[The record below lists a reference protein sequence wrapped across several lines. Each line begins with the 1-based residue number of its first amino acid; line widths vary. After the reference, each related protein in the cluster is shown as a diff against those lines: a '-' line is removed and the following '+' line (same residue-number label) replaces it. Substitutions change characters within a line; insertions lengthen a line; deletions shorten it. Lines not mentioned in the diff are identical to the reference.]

1 MTRRSIGLDRP
12 TTQFLNFTWRQ
23 SCTIMTAIQYI
34 AALSQRCLLFSSC
47 CSLHMLRGDS
57 DSFQFT
63 ANQHRGHTISS
74 RSVASTCSEIL
85 PANART
91 ALSAGMELG
100 RDSNG
105 VPAHFQPE
113 ICRFRHKIRIP
124 KEEILQCIRQEI
136 LYYVVFAGDSNS
148 MRYFDAFRALLAGV
162 GAHCVPTQVCS
173 LLRFS
178 CRGAIFREKRVSG
191 LCQSS
196 HISKPQSN
204 LRQLFMHACC
214 SWLRIGSPLTLY
226 FRFGMTSYLRTM
238 SCKYDS

>member
-1 MTRRSIGLDRP
+1 MHDHDSYPVHRCTFAAVFAVFVVLFVAHATRRFRQFPVHGEPAPRP
-12 TTQFLNFTWRQ
+12 HDIKPICSFGVLRDIASKRADGFVSGNGTWK
-23 SCTIMTAIQYI
+23 
-34 AALSQRCLLFSSC
+34 
-47 CSLHMLRGDS
+47 
-57 DSFQFT
+57 
-63 ANQHRGHTISS
+63 
-74 RSVASTCSEIL
+74 
-85 PANART
+85 
-91 ALSAGMELG
+91 
-100 RDSNG
+100 RDSKG
-105 VPAHFQPE
+105 VPEHFQPE

-148 MRYFDAFRALLAGV
+148 MRYFDAFRALLVGV
-162 GAHCVPTQVCS
+162 GARCVPTQVCS

-238 SCKYDS
+238 SCRYDS